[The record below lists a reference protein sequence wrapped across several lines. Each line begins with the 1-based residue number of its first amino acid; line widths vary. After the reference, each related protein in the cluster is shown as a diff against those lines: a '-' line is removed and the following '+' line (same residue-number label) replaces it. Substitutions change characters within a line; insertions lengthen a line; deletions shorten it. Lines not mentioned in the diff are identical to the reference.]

1 MKKRWHAFYPEDI
14 PEEIE
19 IPSISL
25 YELLDRSAKDYPEQ
39 AAIIDDNQ
47 TISYQ
52 EFKEK
57 VDCLAASL
65 SQLGFKKG
73 DRAALMFPNSAE
85 YCVCYY
91 AVLRL
96 GGIVVQVNPMYQ
108 IGELEYLLENSR
120 SSWFF
125 SNYVQRGKMSEIK
138 ISQITKN
145 IYTVNDEKDTLG
157 EDEYSL
163 YDLIERGHSKEVPEV
178 SIAPKKDLAVLQYTG
193 GTTGKSKGVMLTHFN
208 LVANVYQSFIFTT
221 NGLKR
226 PGERVLAVS
235 PFFHVYGMTS
245 CLNLGVMR
253 AAAIICMK
261 RFDIDHFIDI
271 MKEHKPTLFSGVPTM
286 YIAIINHPEAS
297 PEILRSLKRCI
308 SGSAPMPVELMRE
321 FEEKTNSPIIEGY
334 GLSECSPVSHR
345 NPVGDHRKPG
355 SIGIP
360 LPNTEAKVVE
370 QHNGEEEVPVGEVGE
385 LVIKGP
391 QVMKGY
397 WNNDEETSLALRN
410 GWLYTGDLATMDS
423 EGYFYIVGR
432 KKDLIIASGYNIYP
446 AEVEEVLYEHPA
458 IKEVCV
464 FGVPSSYRGE
474 TVKAV
479 IVPRDNMSPGEEE
492 IIEWCSTRLARY
504 KIPKEI
510 AFRSELPK
518 TTVGKVLRRKLVDEE
533 ITKSKEQMNN
543 P

>member
-1 MKKRWHAFYPEDI
+1 M
-14 PEEIE
+14 
-19 IPSISL
+19 
-25 YELLDRSAKDYPEQ
+25 
-39 AAIIDDNQ
+39 
-47 TISYQ
+47 
-52 EFKEK
+52 
-57 VDCLAASL
+57 
-65 SQLGFKKG
+65 
-73 DRAALMFPNSAE
+73 
-85 YCVCYY
+85 
-91 AVLRL
+91 
-96 GGIVVQVNPMYQ
+96 
-108 IGELEYLLENSR
+108 
-120 SSWFF
+120 
-125 SNYVQRGKMSEIK
+125 
-138 ISQITKN
+138 
-145 IYTVNDEKDTLG
+145 
-157 EDEYSL
+157 
-163 YDLIERGHSKEVPEV
+163 
-178 SIAPKKDLAVLQYTG
+178 
-193 GTTGKSKGVMLTHFN
+193 
-208 LVANVYQSFIFTT
+208 
-221 NGLKR
+221 
-226 PGERVLAVS
+226 AVS

-397 WNNDEETSLALRN
+397 WNNEEETSLALRN

-479 IVPRDNMSPGEEE
+479 IVPRDNMSLVKR
-492 IIEWCSTRLARY
+492 RLSNGVQRDWHAT
-504 KIPKEI
+504 K
-510 AFRSELPK
+510 FQ
-518 TTVGKVLRRKLVDEE
+518 RKLPFAANFL
-533 ITKSKEQMNN
+533 KLRSGKC
-543 P
+543 